1 MRKFVLF
8 TAAVVLVSAA
18 VSLYGAVDPELARRG
33 AFLNQKVDSVSALV
47 KQVSSDPVVAQ
58 RYARH
63 FGTTT
68 EQIKSYFA
76 NNLRAV
82 TLKKATKVTVYFI
95 NPSGK
100 TYTTKRLLPAG
111 TRVFATK
118 DGQPLLEWRCGN
130 PLTRSLAMAAE
141 PPKATTPTPVV
152 AVTPTVS
159 EPPTTQVA
167 GVEQTATLTELPPP
181 AASIPPAELIIE
193 QAPVVEAVPTAV
205 SPADVVSVPVTE
217 AIVPPLPIAGLGL
230 LLLPA
235 LVVASNGSNPP
246 IIPEP
251 GTLLAM
257 GMFITAAAAMRR
269 AKKH

>member
-8 TAAVVLVSAA
+8 TAAVVLVSMA

-47 KQVSSDPVVAQ
+47 KQVSSDPAVAQ
-58 RYARH
+58 RYAKH
-63 FGTTT
+63 FGTTP
-68 EQIKSYFA
+68 ERIKSYFA
-76 NNLRAV
+76 NNLKAV

-111 TRVFATK
+111 TRIFATK

-130 PLTRSLAMAAE
+130 PLTRSLAMAVE
-141 PPKATTPTPVV
+141 PPKATTPTPAV
-152 AVTPTVS
+152 AVTPTVP
-159 EPPTTQVA
+159 ETPVTQVA
-167 GVEQTATLTELPPP
+167 GVEQTATLTELPP
-181 AASIPPAELIIE
+181 AAMSIPPAEIITE

-205 SPADVVSVPVTE
+205 SPAEVVSVPVTE

-235 LVVASNGSNPP
+235 LVVASNSNPP
-246 IIPEP
+246 VIPEP

-257 GMFITAAAAMRR
+257 GMFLTAAAAARR